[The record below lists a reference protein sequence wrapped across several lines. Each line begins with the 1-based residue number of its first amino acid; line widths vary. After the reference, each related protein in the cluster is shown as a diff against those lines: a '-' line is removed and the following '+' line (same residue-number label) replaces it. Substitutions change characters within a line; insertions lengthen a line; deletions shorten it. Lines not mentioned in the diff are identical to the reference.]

1 MITIYFLFD
10 IMEWE
15 EKVKL
20 AKALNTGN
28 NKEACQIILKNE
40 MDMQAWD
47 MFVCGMDLT
56 KCEDYRCLSEKIIS
70 VKDDYIKQATISDSL
85 RFGMLVLQ
93 LGL

>member
-1 MITIYFLFD
+1 
-10 IMEWE
+10 MEWE

-28 NKEACQIILKNE
+28 NKEACQIILNNE

-56 KCEDYRCLSEKIIS
+56 KCEDYRCLSDKIIS
-70 VKDDYIKQATISDSL
+70 VKDDFIKQAGFFEAW
-85 RFGMLVLQ
+85 RFEILVFE